1 MQNSGNSSPATP
13 RPTPHTVTSPTTP
26 TRKRFAL
33 AGRSHAFDPRVD
45 AARGDL
51 ADLRL
56 ADRLFA
62 PHYAAAMTRGVTQRA
77 PVLAAV
83 DGEQRSEVLAG
94 ETFDVLE
101 LSRGHAWGVSP
112 VDGAVGFV
120 AIDALGPVVAPS
132 HVVIGQGIPD
142 LPMGSRIVGDQGFT
156 ETDVRPL
163 DAPVE
168 DFVHVAE
175 RLVGVPSVPGGRS
188 GAGVDAGGLV
198 FLSLSLAGIRVP
210 RFVDLQATIGRA
222 IGEDAPMLR
231 GDLLFFDGEVAIATD
246 EANAIRVAD
255 RVALVPIADLGAI
268 SVRRRLP

>member
-13 RPTPHTVTSPTTP
+13 RLTPHTATSPP

-62 PHYAAAMTRGVTQRA
+62 PHYAAAMPRSVAQRT
-77 PVLAAV
+77 PIYAAV
-83 DGEQRSEVLAG
+83 GGEQRSEALAG

-101 LSRGHAWGVSP
+101 LSRGYAWGVSP
-112 VDGAVGFV
+112 VDGTVGFV
-120 AIDALGPVVAPS
+120 AIDALGPVVEPS
-132 HVVIGQGIPD
+132 HIVIGQGIPD
-142 LPMGSRIVGDQGFT
+142 LPMGSRIAGDQSFT
-156 ETDVRPL
+156 EADVRPL

-168 DFVHVAE
+168 DFVHIAE

-222 IGEDAPMLR
+222 ISEDAPMLR
-231 GDLLFFDGEVAIATD
+231 GDLIFFDSEVAIATD
-246 EANAIRVAD
+246 ETHAIRVTD
-255 RVALVPIADLGAI
+255 RVTLVPITDLGVVSA
-268 SVRRRLP
+268 RRRLP

>member
-13 RPTPHTVTSPTTP
+13 RPTPRTVTSPTTP

-62 PHYAAAMTRGVTQRA
+62 PHYAAAMTRGVAQRA
-77 PVLAAV
+77 PVYAAIG
-83 DGEQRSEVLAG
+83 GEQRSEVLAG

-101 LSRGHAWGVSP
+101 LSRGYAWGVSP
-112 VDGAVGFV
+112 VDGAAGFV
-120 AIDALGPVVAPS
+120 AVDALGPVVAPS
-132 HVVIGQGIPD
+132 HIVIGLGIPD
-142 LPMGSRIVGDQGFT
+142 LPMGSRIVDQGFA
-156 ETDVRPL
+156 ETDIRPL
-163 DAPVE
+163 DAPME
-168 DFVHVAE
+168 DFVHAAE

-210 RFVDLQATIGRA
+210 RFVDLQATVGRA
-222 IGEDAPMLR
+222 VGEDAPMLR

-246 EANAIRVAD
+246 ETHAIRVAD
-255 RVALVPIADLGAI
+255 RVARVPISDLGAI
-268 SVRRRLP
+268 SARRRLP